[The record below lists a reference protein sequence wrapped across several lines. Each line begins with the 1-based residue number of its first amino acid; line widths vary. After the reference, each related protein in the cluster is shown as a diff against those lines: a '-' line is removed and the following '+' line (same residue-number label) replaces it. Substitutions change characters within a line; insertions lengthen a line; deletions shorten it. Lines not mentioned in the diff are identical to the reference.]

1 MILAFDTSGPHC
13 AAALVRGDRVLAH
26 RHEPMKKGQ
35 AEALM
40 PLIADMMETEGL
52 TPADLAAIGV
62 GTGPGN
68 FTGLRI
74 AVSAARGMALALGVP
89 AIGVTG
95 FEIMRGGHCPQAA
108 TPQLVSLPGP
118 RGTAYVQPFGGGAAV
133 GPPRQIDPA
142 DPPAD
147 LELPEGGEVLGHEA
161 AAIAYGLASDAH
173 PRPAVLLDYA
183 LPLARS
189 AMAKFA
195 TGQSFPRPAP
205 LYVRAADAAPSRQ
218 AAPVILE

>member
-13 AAALVRGDRVLAH
+13 AAALIRGDRILAH

-40 PLIADMMETEGL
+40 PLIAKMMETERL

-89 AIGVTG
+89 AIGVSS
-95 FEIMRGGHCPQAA
+95 FELMRAA
-108 TPQLVSLPGP
+108 YSPKARTSQLVSLPGP
-118 RGTAYVQPFGGGAAV
+118 RGTAYVQPFRGGAAV

-142 DPPAD
+142 NPPAD
-147 LELPEGGEVLGHEA
+147 LDLPDGGEVLGHEA
-161 AAIAYGLASDAH
+161 AAIAHGLASEAH

-183 LPLARS
+183 RPLARI
-189 AMAKFA
+189 AMAKLS
-195 TGQSFPRPAP
+195 TGQRFPRPAP
-205 LYVRAADAAPSRQ
+205 LYVRAADAAPSRL
-218 AAPVILE
+218 AAPVILA